1 MYACCNDGNI
11 SVVTHLGLFVSQ
23 HGLRLV
29 CFQYQT
35 YKTCEKWTVIWK
47 AIQHQDLTLLML
59 ELALWDRGSLLL
71 VEWLMLANTMTKL
84 LTGKSFTSFH
94 THVYVYIC
102 RKLSYGSNF
111 VI

>member
-1 MYACCNDGNI
+1 MYECCNDGNTL
-11 SVVTHLGLFVSQ
+11 THLGLFVSQ

-71 VEWLMLANTMTKL
+71 VEWLMLANTLTKL
-84 LTGKSFTSFH
+84 LTGKGFTSFH